1 MPLVIK
7 ADDNEKLTPHLALT
21 HKVQGGA
28 ANGRNTSLLMKSDEM
43 NEVIKKALEGLGL
56 ESEIVKASFYGQIRS
71 VLQSA
76 VTKQFGGDDWCEY
89 SYVEDFDDTNVV
101 FCTSDGLFIVSYQL
115 SDNGTVAMLGDVATP
130 VTASVIYTETSGE
143 IKLSEDAEDKLEQG
157 VYTLVKS
164 CTTNPSTVEHLIKM
178 FENKQDKVLKMKEE
192 VKQAVDAAVAI
203 EKAAFNEQAVLLKA
217 AQDKI
222 AEFEAVQ
229 AAAKVEL
236 RKAAIADAKVPADKA
251 EAVLKSLESLS
262 DEAFAT
268 TVAVMKAQ
276 AALVDNSEM
285 MSEAGVS
292 GAGADNQEE
301 VDLTTQILKA
311 KYATK
316 AK

>member
-1 MPLVIK
+1 MSDKAKRRLTDIDFSKLGSHMALVG
-7 ADDNEKLTPHLALT
+7 PS
-21 HKVQGGA
+21 VGGA
-28 ANGRNTSLLMKSDEM
+28 ANGYKTLVTKATNTIDQTLVQKAATVTVEMQFPEFLRKFFGLYWDDAEVLSVAMGYGRTEYPDTDSKDWIDERVESIKILKSVYRAENMEKALADLTPEQSLAIRKDQEM
-43 NEVIKKALEGLGL
+43 LEKALEKVPEQSKIKHEETQL
-56 ESEIVKASFYGQIRS
+56 ETILKSAHIEAVSE
-71 VLQSA
+71 
-76 VTKQFGGDDWCEY
+76 
-89 SYVEDFDDTNVV
+89 
-101 FCTSDGLFIVSYQL
+101 
-115 SDNGTVAMLGDVATP
+115 
-130 VTASVIYTETSGE
+130 
-143 IKLSEDAEDKLEQG
+143 
-157 VYTLVKS
+157 
-164 CTTNPSTVEHLIKM
+164 
-178 FENKQDKVLKMKEE
+178 
-192 VKQAVDAAVAI
+192 AVAI
-203 EKAAFNEQAVLLKA
+203 EKAAGLAALTAVQKSLDEQTEVLKA